1 MAYALKNGIRYGLK
15 FTKEDSIKFI
25 GHLDLLKIFERAFM
39 RSGLPMK
46 YSQGFNP
53 HQLISMASPLS
64 LGMTSS
70 AEYAEAEFTK
80 EVPEEEIRA
89 KLNPYLPE
97 GVKVLF
103 AFRLAEGEK
112 IGMGQMAAALYTID
126 FKNLCTEE
134 FLKENLPKYMALP
147 QIITEKKTK
156 RGIKETD
163 IRPDIFE
170 ACIHADDP
178 RKMDVLLA
186 AGSRAN
192 LKPEVF
198 AKGLFAYFGGNFSP
212 NKLLVERKEIYRQKD
227 NKFVPFKSGE

>member
-1 MAYALKNGIRYGLK
+1 MKNGIKYGLK

-64 LGMTSS
+64 LGMTSI
-70 AEYAEAEFTK
+70 AEYAEIEFTE
-80 EVPEEEIRA
+80 EVPTEEIRDR
-89 KLNPYLPE
+89 LNPYLPK
-97 GVKVLF
+97 GVNVLF

-126 FKNLCTEE
+126 FKNLCSEE
-134 FLKENLPKYMALP
+134 FLSQSIPKYMALP

-156 RGIKETD
+156 RGIKEAD
-163 IRPDIFE
+163 IKPDIFSVSIQD
-170 ACIHADDP
+170 ASP
-178 RKMDVLLA
+178 LKVDVLLA

-198 AKGLFAYFGGNFSP
+198 AKGLFAYFGKNFSP
-212 NKLLVERKEIYRQKD
+212 NKLLIERREIYREKN
-227 NKFVPFKSGE
+227 NKFEPFKSGE

>member
-1 MAYALKNGIRYGLK
+1 MKNGIKYGLK

-25 GHLDLLKIFERAFM
+25 GHLDLLKIFERAFL

-64 LGMTSS
+64 LGMTSR
-70 AEYAEAEFTK
+70 AEYAEVEFTE
-80 EVPEEEIRA
+80 EVPESEIRDR
-89 KLNPYLPE
+89 LNPYLPE

-126 FKNLCTEE
+126 FRNLCSEE
-134 FLKENLPKYMALP
+134 FLRENLSRYMALNE
-147 QIITEKKTK
+147 IITEKKTK

-170 ACIHADDP
+170 ARIQEDDP
-178 RKMDVLLA
+178 LCVDVLLA

-198 AKGLFAYFGGNFSP
+198 ARGLFKYFGGDFMP
-212 NKLLVERKEIYRQKD
+212 NRLLVERREIYREKD
-227 NKFVPFKSGE
+227 EKFEPFKSGE